1 MNARSEDAPVNTGA
15 SIVWPDSDTAYFR
28 VRKMQTKL
36 HQWAK
41 EDSSRR
47 FDDVFNLVY
56 DPAFLV
62 DAFERT
68 ARNKGARTAG
78 VDGVT
83 VHMVRSRIGRDAF
96 LQQVRDLLKSGEFR
110 PSEVRRVAIPKAGG
124 KLRKLGIPT
133 VIDRVVQ
140 ASLKAVLEPVFE
152 ADFLPCSYGFR
163 PNRRA
168 QDAIAEIHSL
178 ASPVK
183 NHHWVLEA
191 DIKACFDEIDHT
203 SLMDRVRGRVK
214 DKRTNALVKSFLKSG
229 VMTQSGNREETITG
243 TPQGGI
249 LSPLLANIALS
260 ALDEYIAAQWE
271 TSAYRRRVRR
281 QKGIGNWKLVRY
293 ADDFV
298 IMVQGSRD
306 RAEVLKEEVSQV
318 LTPLGLRLAE
328 EKTGVVHID
337 QGFDFLGFHI
347 RRRVKRGTRRRYVYT
362 IPSKKSVQAIKD
374 GVRRATNRPTRNTAT
389 ERKIAEVDTMVRGW
403 ANYFRHGVSKK
414 MFSTVDSFSWW
425 RLSSW
430 IRRKHSN
437 IGLRELRRRF
447 TDRGWRLAYQG
458 SVFRGASNVTV
469 SRYRFRGYSIPTPWT
484 TRPATC

>member
-1 MNARSEDAPVNTGA
+1 
-15 SIVWPDSDTAYFR
+15 
-28 VRKMQTKL
+28 
-36 HQWAK
+36 
-41 EDSSRR
+41 
-47 FDDVFNLVY
+47 
-56 DPAFLV
+56 
-62 DAFERT
+62 
-68 ARNKGARTAG
+68 
-78 VDGVT
+78 
-83 VHMVRSRIGRDAF
+83 MVRSRIGRDAF

-110 PSEVRRVAIPKAGG
+110 PSEVRRVTIPKTGG

-203 SLMDRVRGRVK
+203 ALMDRVRGRVK
-214 DKRTNALVKSFLKSG
+214 DKRTNALVKAFLKSG
-229 VMTQSGNREETITG
+229 VMTQAGNREETITG

-260 ALDEYIAAQWE
+260 ALDEYIAEQWE

-298 IMVQGSRD
+298 IMVQGNRD
-306 RAEVLKEEVSQV
+306 RAEALKREVSQV
-318 LTPLGLRLAE
+318 LAPLGLRLAE

-347 RRRVKRGTRRRYVYT
+347 RRRVNRGARRRYVYT
-362 IPSKKSVQAIKD
+362 IPSKKAVQAIKD
-374 GVRRATNRPTRNTAT
+374 GVRRATSRSTRNTAT
-389 ERKIAEVDTMVRGW
+389 ERKIAEVDAMVRGW

-430 IRRKHSN
+430 IRRKHAN
-437 IGLRELRRRF
+437 IGLREVRRRF

-458 SVFRGASNVTV
+458 SVFRGASSVTV

-484 TRPATC
+484 IRPAAR